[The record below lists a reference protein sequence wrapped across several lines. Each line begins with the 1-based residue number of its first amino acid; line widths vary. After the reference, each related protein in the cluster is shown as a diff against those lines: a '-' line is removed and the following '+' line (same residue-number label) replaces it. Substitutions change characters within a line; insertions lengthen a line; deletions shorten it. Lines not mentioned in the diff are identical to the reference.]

1 MRLTSEICGVL
12 NMNVLLFLEFG
23 DFSVKNV
30 SEHNARDPIYGD
42 NPMVSPTTVVID
54 SMRCHG

>member
-23 DFSVKNV
+23 DLLANIIHYVNGFGMLSQ
-30 SEHNARDPIYGD
+30 SLPFI
-42 NPMVSPTTVVID
+42 
-54 SMRCHG
+54 